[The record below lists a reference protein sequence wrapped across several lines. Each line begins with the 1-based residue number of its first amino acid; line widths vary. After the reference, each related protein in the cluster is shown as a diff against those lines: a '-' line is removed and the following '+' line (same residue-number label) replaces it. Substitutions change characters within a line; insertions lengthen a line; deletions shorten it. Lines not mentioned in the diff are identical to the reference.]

1 MHNTPLRYCTCTIYN
16 VALTRKFIERTDA
29 KLGTLLHCN
38 RTRPVL
44 YVLETESCVKLC
56 NCNTVLLFCDN
67 SWACCIKKNRMYK
80 IPNKQ
85 GFQALDLLQF
95 EQLHVLF
102 LFRIGYVVKLSSNL
116 YKLSSRS
123 TPRDLAEL
131 TIHYWWMICADNFII
146 FDPRVQLRGWMRV
159 IWK

>member
-1 MHNTPLRYCTCTIYN
+1 
-16 VALTRKFIERTDA
+16 
-29 KLGTLLHCN
+29 
-38 RTRPVL
+38 
-44 YVLETESCVKLC
+44 
-56 NCNTVLLFCDN
+56 
-67 SWACCIKKNRMYK
+67 MYK

-123 TPRDLAEL
+123 TPRDLAEF
-131 TIHYWWMICADNFII
+131 TIHY
-146 FDPRVQLRGWMRV
+146 
-159 IWK
+159 